1 MFIVEW
7 NDFEGNQH
15 QREFDTLEDAQLEAA
30 YLETKYGERIAP
42 QETLLK
48 IAKALGVH
56 LRDLADNSWL
66 EEFEQ
71 QHPDANERANAV
83 LQILRP

>member
-30 YLETKYGERIAP
+30 YLETFSTSRPARES
-42 QETLLK
+42 TLRFGPK
-48 IAKALGVH
+48 T
-56 LRDLADNSWL
+56 
-66 EEFEQ
+66 
-71 QHPDANERANAV
+71 
-83 LQILRP
+83 